1 MQKWVKRW
9 AGINTG
15 TFSYLIWLS
24 TWAVLDREM
33 CSRYLGNTCAVLEQC
48 RVNASSVLV
57 RYLDSAWYLYTW
69 TVLGQCMVPIYL
81 KSTWAVHDTYI
92 LEKYLGSAWY
102 LYTWRVLGQCMVN
115 TCLMLVQNMENYC
128 AVPWQAMNRKL
139 LYSTWAEH
147 GQWLLGKVC
156 RPLIAD
162 RH

>member
-69 TVLGQCMVPIYL
+69 TVLGQWMVPIYL

-102 LYTWRVLGQCMVN
+102 LYTWTVLGQCMVPIY
-115 TCLMLVQNMENYC
+115 L
-128 AVPWQAMNRKL
+128 K
-139 LYSTWAEH
+139 STWAVHDKYLFNACPEY
-147 GQWLLGKVC
+147 GKLLCSTLAGNE
-156 RPLIAD
+156 
-162 RH
+162 